1 MSELNIYILVVL
13 ITAAICSGFG
23 VVYVSKVIS
32 NQRKLED
39 EIVETVRKSINKWNY

>member
-13 ITAAICSGFG
+13 IAAAICSGFG

-39 EIVETVRKSINKWNY
+39 EIVETVRKAINK